1 MDSTLKEKSI
11 KSLMFQY
18 IYPSLIGMVISGIY
32 TTIDGIF
39 IGQGIGST
47 ALAAINIAFPPVMI
61 IFAFIVMISM
71 GGSIMMSQSLGKGN
85 KSEGEKYLGT
95 SIYLLLIFSL
105 ACPLIA
111 IFFGEKLL
119 ILCGADNTTLKP
131 ALAYFNVRMI
141 FVIFESFA
149 TSFNSFVRNDGNPN
163 LVKKAMAIGAICN
176 IILDAVFIFIFK
188 AGVGGAAIATVIS
201 QAIVAIMFLK
211 YFLSNESN
219 LKIIKE
225 HIIYSKVRVKEICYT
240 GISSFGTNASY
251 AFMIIIHNIL
261 LLQYGTVTDVSAYGV
276 LIYIYWIFL
285 LVYNGIGQGIQPIIS
300 YNYGANLHSRV
311 KETIRLSS
319 IFTILVGILSCI
331 LILINPEF
339 IIGLFNSEPEL
350 VSATKTALYYYLIVV
365 LVNGFNLITAI
376 YFQSINKLK
385 LASILTFS
393 RTVFFVFPFILILP
407 KFWGTTG
414 IWLSVPIA
422 ETLCALW
429 GGVLLFKSL
438 K

>member
-11 KSLMFQY
+11 KSLLFQY

-95 SIYLLLIFSL
+95 SIYLLLIFSII
-105 ACPLIA
+105 CPLVA
-111 IFFGEKLL
+111 IFLGEKLL

-219 LKIIKE
+219 LKIIKK
-225 HIIYSKVRVKEICYT
+225 HITYSKTRIKEICST

-251 AFMIIIHNIL
+251 ALMIIIHNIM
-261 LLQYGTVTDVSAYGV
+261 LLQYGTVTDVSAYGI

-285 LVYNGIGQGIQPIIS
+285 LIYNGVGQGVQPIIS
-300 YNYGANLHSRV
+300 YNYGANLPNRV
-311 KETIRLSS
+311 KETIKLSS
-319 IFTILVGILSCI
+319 IFTIMVGILSCI
-331 LILINPEF
+331 LILINPKF
-339 IIGLFNSEPEL
+339 IISIFNSEPEV
-350 VSATKTALYYYLIVV
+350 VSATRTALYYYLIVV
-365 LVNGFNLITAI
+365 LVNGFNLLTAI

-393 RTVFFVFPFILILP
+393 RTVFFILPFIFILP
-407 KFWGTTG
+407 KFLGTTG
-414 IWLSVPIA
+414 IWISVPIS
-422 ETLCALW
+422 ETLCAIW
-429 GGVLLFKSL
+429 GGILIFKSL
-438 K
+438 R